1 MSLLGC
7 NSKLIWNDLFFHLFD
22 VISMN
27 PFKKG
32 IILCKNFDSIHN
44 ELLEIFYSYMQQ
56 HNHNMSNVSISFI
69 IITEQISF
77 IPNNILN
84 ICNIISVPKPD
95 LTQYENILRRSIAK
109 KFSKFPPMDA
119 ENSAL
124 PERSGD
130 KPLNLSA
137 LRSDKLKLGFDSI
150 SVNPLNST
158 SLQSGDSNDFSEKNT
173 GSLKNI
179 FPKSPLEKTCSSKN
193 KKEPKQKTRVSS
205 KNKIRGSKEKSSPL
219 DTDDTKVI
227 ESENRRT
234 FKEREAIENSP
245 KCNEGKFKESNV
257 IFNPL
262 SFHSEQSRIG
272 GDGIEVDPLNW
283 KIDGRSQN
291 DSRSKVLRSE
301 TKDNSSF
308 VIQPSGDFP
317 SDCQFLSQA
326 PEKTVEKETFFQKV
340 ALFNF
345 PHQVV
350 ENLVLQERSAS
361 NTINPPSLNSGESS
375 NDCHS
380 SNVHQL
386 SNIKEIHGLLL
397 KEFKNIPECKEDK
410 TKNTFTIICDNIIH
424 EIIHYNE
431 ISMLKLRDII
441 YDILTYNLNI
451 YECIWYIIEYIVSLD
466 TIMLRCTPD
475 KLSFDS
481 DSVSTKTLNSPSL
494 HSGEFSTD
502 SRSSNVRRFSN
513 LSSSKS
519 PPNSSE
525 ENIKKNSVTEQKIL
539 QILKHTFLFFKYYNN
554 NYRPIYHLEHFF
566 YNVIVILHSPSF

>member
-1 MSLLGC
+1 MKFYETSFEEYFLSTLSFDFNPSLSSLFNSFYNLSQRSVDKLRIHGDGVGLNTLNSHDCNEGAFSTDSRYANLRKLSHFSERTLDKLTCHFDSVSVNTLNFSLFNTHNPSFTSPYSTHCNERAFSNDSPSSNVPPFYNLSERCLHNFNFHSDSLSANLLNSDIHTPTLNNLPLHTTPHSSYSYTHIIQPFYSHNSYYYTLSFFNLLIFGPHSSGKYSRALHIIQRYSPSSLKYNKKIFFQNDKFNFYFHISDIHYEIDMSLLGC

-137 LRSDKLKLGFDSI
+137 LRSDKLKLDFDSI
-150 SVNPLNST
+150 SVNTLNST

-205 KNKIRGSKEKSSPL
+205 KNKI
-219 DTDDTKVI
+219 
-227 ESENRRT
+227 
-234 FKEREAIENSP
+234 
-245 KCNEGKFKESNV
+245 
-257 IFNPL
+257 
-262 SFHSEQSRIG
+262 
-272 GDGIEVDPLNW
+272 
-283 KIDGRSQN
+283 
-291 DSRSKVLRSE
+291 
-301 TKDNSSF
+301 
-308 VIQPSGDFP
+308 
-317 SDCQFLSQA
+317 
-326 PEKTVEKETFFQKV
+326 
-340 ALFNF
+340 
-345 PHQVV
+345 
-350 ENLVLQERSAS
+350 
-361 NTINPPSLNSGESS
+361 
-375 NDCHS
+375 
-380 SNVHQL
+380 
-386 SNIKEIHGLLL
+386 
-397 KEFKNIPECKEDK
+397 
-410 TKNTFTIICDNIIH
+410 
-424 EIIHYNE
+424 
-431 ISMLKLRDII
+431 
-441 YDILTYNLNI
+441 
-451 YECIWYIIEYIVSLD
+451 
-466 TIMLRCTPD
+466 
-475 KLSFDS
+475 
-481 DSVSTKTLNSPSL
+481 
-494 HSGEFSTD
+494 
-502 SRSSNVRRFSN
+502 
-513 LSSSKS
+513 
-519 PPNSSE
+519 
-525 ENIKKNSVTEQKIL
+525 
-539 QILKHTFLFFKYYNN
+539 
-554 NYRPIYHLEHFF
+554 
-566 YNVIVILHSPSF
+566 